1 MNKPKTSLDKK
12 HKDKINYFEDNER
25 SKETIKNTIE
35 INCKELER
43 LNNIPFKD
51 YTNDIISKKTKLLDE
66 NKLLNSK
73 LKSIENNIDK
83 LIYYNNTIDYIIPYY
98 EINTKNNDVKHMEI
112 IDFFNNSNIVKKNSS
127 HTNKSELLDNYLKV
141 TDNKQ
146 TKFDKSRKFKPKFCK
161 TCNIEMTLHLSDGYL
176 ICTTCGECETIILDS
191 DKPNYKEPIP
201 DATAYCYRRINH
213 FNEWLAQ
220 FQAKESTD
228 IPDHIYEKILN
239 EIKKQRLLNKSITPK
254 QMRAILKKLNY
265 NKYYEHVQHII
276 NKVSGKPPPRMTRE
290 VEEKF
295 REMFKLCQ
303 EPFNI
308 HSPKD
313 RKNFLSYSYTLH
325 KFCELLELYD
335 FLPCFPLL
343 KSTEKLKE
351 QDKIW
356 KKICEYLNWQ
366 FIPSI

>member
-1 MNKPKTSLDKK
+1 M
-12 HKDKINYFEDNER
+12 I
-25 SKETIKNTIE
+25 
-35 INCKELER
+35 
-43 LNNIPFKD
+43 
-51 YTNDIISKKTKLLDE
+51 
-66 NKLLNSK
+66 
-73 LKSIENNIDK
+73 
-83 LIYYNNTIDYIIPYY
+83 
-98 EINTKNNDVKHMEI
+98 
-112 IDFFNNSNIVKKNSS
+112 
-127 HTNKSELLDNYLKV
+127 
-141 TDNKQ
+141 
-146 TKFDKSRKFKPKFCK
+146 
-161 TCNIEMTLHLSDGYL
+161 G
-176 ICTTCGECETIILDS
+176 
-191 DKPNYKEPIP
+191 
-201 DATAYCYRRINH
+201 
-213 FNEWLAQ
+213 LAQ

-228 IPDHIYEKILN
+228 IPDHIYDQILN
-239 EIKKQRLLNKSITPK
+239 EIKKQRLINKSITPK

-308 HSPKD
+308 YSPKD

-325 KFCELLELYD
+325 KFCELLDLND

-343 KSTEKLKE
+343 KSTDKLKE